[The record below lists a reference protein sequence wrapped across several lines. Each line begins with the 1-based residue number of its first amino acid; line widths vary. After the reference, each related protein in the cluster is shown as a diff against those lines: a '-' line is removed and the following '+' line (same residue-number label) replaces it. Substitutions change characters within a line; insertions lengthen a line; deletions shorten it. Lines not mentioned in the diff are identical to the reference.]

1 MALARLLAVVLLLAG
16 CGEVGPQPQS
26 RDAAAMRIASLSPAL
41 TSTLVHM
48 GWKDRVVGRTPWCA
62 GVDQVPVV
70 GSLLE
75 VDLERL
81 SAVKPD
87 LIVVQATA
95 AGVPGVLVQAAAEHG
110 WRVVQVPC
118 TSLAQVRSLET
129 ALAEAARA
137 PAPATDTSA
146 RWAKVLQPLDAAPR
160 QSPCVLL
167 FASDPPQAFGSDAYL
182 AEVWKAWGG
191 AAVPSQA
198 GHPSMRM
205 EDLFA
210 LQPRTVTLIGP
221 EASASCTELAVA
233 CADRGVQFVVVNQA
247 GLLRPGPEALDAI
260 ERWREQLERAP

>member
-1 MALARLLAVVLLLAG
+1 MLLLAG
-16 CGEVGPQPQS
+16 CGEAGPRPRAS
-26 RDAAAMRIASLSPAL
+26 DAPAMRIASLSPAL

-81 SAVKPD
+81 SMVKPD

-95 AGVPGVLVQAAAEHG
+95 AGVPGQLAEVSARNG

-118 TSLAQVRSLET
+118 TSLAQVRGLES
-129 ALAEAARA
+129 ALADAVREA
-137 PAPATDTSA
+137 APATDTSV
-146 RWAKVLQPLDAAPR
+146 RWANALQPLDAARR

-167 FASDPPQAFGSDAYL
+167 FALDPPQAFGADAYL

-191 AAVPSQA
+191 TTVPSQG

-210 LQPRTVTLIGP
+210 LQPRTIMLIGTP
-221 EASASCTELAVA
+221 ASAASGVLAAA
-233 CADRGVQFVVVNQA
+233 CANRGVQFEGIDQA

-260 ERWREQLERAP
+260 ERWREQLEHAP

>member
-1 MALARLLAVVLLLAG
+1 
-16 CGEVGPQPQS
+16 
-26 RDAAAMRIASLSPAL
+26 MRIASLSPAL

-62 GVDQVPVV
+62 GLDPVPVV

-95 AGVPGVLVQAAAEHG
+95 AGVPDALVQAAALHG
-110 WRVVQVPC
+110 WRVAQVPC

-129 ALAEAARA
+129 AIAEAART

-146 RWAKVLQPLDAAPR
+146 RWAKVLQPLDAAR
-160 QSPCVLL
+160 QQSPCVLL
-167 FASDPPQAFGSDAYL
+167 FASDPPQAFGNDAYL

-191 AAVPSQA
+191 TPMPPYP
-198 GHPSMRM
+198 GHPTMRM

-210 LQPRTVTLIGP
+210 LQPRTIALIGT
-221 EASASCTELAVA
+221 EASASSATVAVA
-233 CADRGVQFVVVNQA
+233 CADRGVQFEAVSHA

>member
-1 MALARLLAVVLLLAG
+1 M
-16 CGEVGPQPQS
+16 
-26 RDAAAMRIASLSPAL
+26 
-41 TSTLVHM
+41 
-48 GWKDRVVGRTPWCA
+48 
-62 GVDQVPVV
+62 
-70 GSLLE
+70 
-75 VDLERL
+75 
-81 SAVKPD
+81 
-87 LIVVQATA
+87 
-95 AGVPGVLVQAAAEHG
+95 
-110 WRVVQVPC
+110 
-118 TSLAQVRSLET
+118 
-129 ALAEAARA
+129 
-137 PAPATDTSA
+137 
-146 RWAKVLQPLDAAPR
+146 LQPLDAAPR

-191 AAVPSQA
+191 TAVPSQA

-221 EASASCTELAVA
+221 EASASCAVMTVA

>member
-1 MALARLLAVVLLLAG
+1 MLLLAG
-16 CGEVGPQPQS
+16 CGEAAPQS
-26 RDAAAMRIASLSPAL
+26 QPSGATALRIASLSPAL

-95 AGVPGVLVQAAAEHG
+95 AGVPGVLVTAAAQHG

-118 TSLAQVRSLET
+118 TSLAQVRRLET

-137 PAPATDTSA
+137 PAPATETAA
-146 RWAKVLQPLDAAPR
+146 RWTRVLQPLDAAPR

-191 AAVPSQA
+191 TTMPPSG
-198 GHPSMRM
+198 GHPSLRM

-221 EASASCTELAVA
+221 EASASFADLAVA
-233 CADRGVQFVVVNQA
+233 CADRGVQFVVVSHA

-260 ERWREQLERAP
+260 ERWREQLEHAP